1 MPPDSSPGSKEIAN
15 SAGVTENDI
24 DHLGNRHVD
33 RLVLPE
39 PDHRPARLAK
49 SRISGPVPVD
59 VTAQLRF
66 PVPGIRRW
74 LAAVLRTA
82 VPEAAIHE
90 DGDLPGG
97 EHDVRPDPYPVGQRE
112 SVILAIAE
120 AEPVQRPPQRQLG
133 LGVGAAGSPHVRPTP
148 RARWLRIARP
158 RCPHCGRASRP
169 PRPPD
174 PW

>member
-1 MPPDSSPGSKEIAN
+1 MTPESSPGSQAIAE
-15 SAGVTENDI
+15 SAGVTGNDI

-74 LAAVLRTA
+74 LAAVLRTPL
-82 VPEAAIHE
+82 PEPPIHE
-90 DGDLPGG
+90 DRHLPARD
-97 EHDVRPDPYPVGQRE
+97 HHLRPHPYP
-112 SVILAIAE
+112 S
-120 AEPVQRPPQRQLG
+120 
-133 LGVGAAGSPHVRPTP
+133 
-148 RARWLRIARP
+148 
-158 RCPHCGRASRP
+158 
-169 PRPPD
+169 
-174 PW
+174 

>member
-1 MPPDSSPGSKEIAN
+1 MTPESSPGSQAIAKP
-15 SAGVTENDI
+15 GGLTEMATP
-24 DHLGNRHVD
+24 HLANRHVD

-97 EHDVRPDPYPVGQRE
+97 QHDVRPDPYPVGQLE

-133 LGVGAAGSPHVRPTP
+133 LGVGAAVSPHVRRTP
-148 RARWLRIARP
+148 GARWLRIAQPRNRHCRP
-158 RCPHCGRASRP
+158 AR
-169 PRPPD
+169 
-174 PW
+174 

>member
-1 MPPDSSPGSKEIAN
+1 MTPESSPGSQAIAE
-15 SAGVTENDI
+15 SAGVTGNDI

-97 EHDVRPDPYPVGQRE
+97 EHDVRPDPDPVGQVE

-133 LGVGAAGSPHVRPTP
+133 LRGGAAGIPPGRRTA
-148 RARWLRIARP
+148 RAPWLRLAR
-158 RCPHCGRASRP
+158 
-169 PRPPD
+169 
-174 PW
+174 